1 MAKEEL
7 DHWLKYVER
16 RKESLMSQ
24 PGCWLDDGTVKL
36 LKESF
41 DRLRN
46 RDTQRVAGA
55 DLIDA
60 HGLFAAG
67 FTFRLPINPRNMS
80 QMIHPHQGYMA
91 AMPGAGYSWDE
102 MLTMY
107 EMQIV
112 SSHEKSKGRTLHG
125 EELSALAFWMYMDAQ
140 EKKGAMTEESQVD
153 KLMTALRFPGI
164 KNFDRFRKEFQFSIL
179 PGEFKKTRQDM
190 LRFDLMRQIWL
201 DRGL

>member
-1 MAKEEL
+1 
-7 DHWLKYVER
+7 
-16 RKESLMSQ
+16 
-24 PGCWLDDGTVKL
+24 
-36 LKESF
+36 
-41 DRLRN
+41 
-46 RDTQRVAGA
+46 
-55 DLIDA
+55 
-60 HGLFAAG
+60 
-67 FTFRLPINPRNMS
+67 
-80 QMIHPHQGYMA
+80 MA

-164 KNFDRFRKEFQFSIL
+164 KNFDRFRKEF
-179 PGEFKKTRQDM
+179 
-190 LRFDLMRQIWL
+190 
-201 DRGL
+201 